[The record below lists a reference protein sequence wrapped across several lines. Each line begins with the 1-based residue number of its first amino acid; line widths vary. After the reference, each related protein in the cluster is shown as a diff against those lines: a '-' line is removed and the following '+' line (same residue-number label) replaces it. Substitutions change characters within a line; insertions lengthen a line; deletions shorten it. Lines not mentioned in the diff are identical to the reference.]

1 MPTNE
6 CKDQLT
12 FSLRERSSCEKSDD
26 CEDNEVC
33 YLNTKVCKSYKYFY
47 YDGYLLFQKCVCNL
61 GFIEK
66 SGACVSM
73 KSLNC
78 SETNSTKVKIY

>member
-33 YLNTKVCKSYKYFY
+33 YLNTKVCKLYKYMSIMMDTNYFRNVSAISV
-47 YDGYLLFQKCVCNL
+47 LL
-61 GFIEK
+61 K
-66 SGACVSM
+66 SQV
-73 KSLNC
+73 L
-78 SETNSTKVKIY
+78 VFL